1 MPQQANQPLPAGY
14 TLNGY
19 RIEKPLSSGGFSIVY
34 LARDE
39 AGTQF
44 AIKEY
49 LPSSLPL
56 RPEGTEIVITDE
68 ATQSV
73 FRHGLKCFFE
83 EGRALAMI
91 QHPNVVRVENF
102 FRANETCY
110 MVMAYVRGRTLQFH
124 VQKNH
129 AELTESFMRRTFI
142 SLLNGLREVH
152 ANKLLHLDIKPA
164 NVFIS
169 MDNNRPVLL
178 DFGAARITLS
188 EEAMKLKPM
197 YTAGFAAPEHY
208 RFKPEE
214 LGPWSDIYSVG
225 ATMYTCMAGTPPQAG
240 DQREEKDKMIPVKSL
255 ARNPYSEDLY
265 DIVDSCL
272 QLDWLKR
279 PQTAFELQKRL
290 GEGGPPPTASTDR
303 TNSIFD
309 SISKP
314 LSKFFSRKAENEN
327 P

>member
-14 TLNGY
+14 VLNGY

-49 LPSSLPL
+49 LPSMLPL
-56 RPEGTEIVITDE
+56 RPDGVEIVITDE

-73 FRHGLKCFFE
+73 FRHGLRCFFE
-83 EGRALAMI
+83 EGRALALI

-110 MVMAYVRGRTLQFH
+110 MVMTYVRGRTLQFH
-124 VQKNH
+124 IQKNRD
-129 AELTESFMRRTFI
+129 EFTEGFIRRTFV

-169 MDNNRPVLL
+169 MENNRPVLL

-208 RFKPEE
+208 RFRPEE

-225 ATMYTCMAGTPPQAG
+225 ATMYTCIAGTPPQAG
-240 DQREEKDKMIPVKSL
+240 DQREEKDKMIPIRSL
-255 ARNPYSEDLY
+255 ARQQYSEDLY

-272 QLDWLKR
+272 QLNWLIR

-290 GEGGPPPTASTDR
+290 TEAYPAAASEDR

-309 SISKP
+309 TISRP
-314 LSKFFSRKAENEN
+314 LSKLFTKQ
-327 P
+327 